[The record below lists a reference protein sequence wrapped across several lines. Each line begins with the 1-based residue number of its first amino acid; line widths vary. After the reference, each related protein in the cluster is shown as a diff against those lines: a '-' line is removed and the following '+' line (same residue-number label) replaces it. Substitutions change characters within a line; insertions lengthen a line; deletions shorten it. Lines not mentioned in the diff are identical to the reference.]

1 MSVASSMSS
10 SSPGEWQGFFFL
22 KKKATKRK
30 ETGKVCGKV
39 CLFVCFGDVLCIGR
53 QLELIVWDVWDGDSV
68 R

>member
-22 KKKATKRK
+22 EEESNKKKGNR
-30 ETGKVCGKV
+30 ESLWKV

-53 QLELIVWDVWDGDSV
+53 QLELIVWNVWDGDSV

>member
-1 MSVASSMSS
+1 MAR
-10 SSPGEWQGFFFL
+10 FFFL
-22 KKKATKRK
+22 EEESNKKKGNR
-30 ETGKVCGKV
+30 ESLWKV